1 MAESNP
7 QLAAA
12 LQVLEQRLET
22 PVVPGELV
30 SWSEEAAAAVEAAGK
45 LLRDH
50 LDNHHPRQFQEI
62 LRQDKGLATRVEQL
76 QQNDVELLQHLT
88 EVRRIAGELR
98 ASSGRVEPD
107 ERLAADA
114 HAALVEKGLQWV
126 IAARTQEAAI
136 STWYVEAFDRDRG
149 DVD

>member
-7 QLAAA
+7 QLVEA
-12 LQVLEQRLET
+12 LQVLEKRLET

-30 SWSEEAAAAVEAAGK
+30 SWSEEAAAAIEAAGRV
-45 LLRDH
+45 LREH
-50 LDNHHPRQFQEI
+50 IADNHSRQLQEI
-62 LRQDKGLATRVEQL
+62 LRQDRGLAARVEQM
-76 QQNDVELLQHLT
+76 QQNDVDLVQQLT
-88 EVRRIAGELR
+88 EIRRLAGELR
-98 ASSGRVEPD
+98 SSARQVEPD

-136 STWYVEAFDRDRG
+136 ATWYVEAFDRDRG